1 MKLVYSEVCAQGGRN
16 NNQDYA
22 YCRIQGDKA
31 CFIVCDGLGAYYGS
45 DMASKICARAMGDGF
60 IEHGDLS
67 PGSIIALAEDAH
79 NLIIENKGGNTF
91 TNGACTT
98 FAGVFTDNNRTI
110 IAHIGDSRVYRFV
123 AGKIR
128 HCTSDHSLAQLDVEN
143 GFISRKDLR
152 YHRDQN
158 KLTRVLGGKKF
169 IPPDIFIIDSPIGA
183 YDSFLLC
190 TDGFW
195 EYVEEEE
202 MENAMASESSSKK
215 LLARL
220 EKLLRSRAPEKSDNY
235 TAVIVRAEREDGK

>member
-1 MKLVYSEVCAQGGRN
+1 MKLVHSEVCAQGGRTD
-16 NNQDYA
+16 NQDYA
-22 YCRIQGDKA
+22 YCRIQGEKA

-45 DMASKICARAMGDGF
+45 GVASKICAHAMGDGF
-60 IEHGDLS
+60 IENSELS
-67 PGSIIALAEDAH
+67 PGNIIALAENAH
-79 NLIIENKGGNTF
+79 NLIIKEKGGSAF

-98 FAGVFTDNNRTI
+98 FAGVFTDDKRTI

-128 HCTSDHSLAQLDVEN
+128 HCTADHSIAQLDVEN
-143 GFISRKDLR
+143 GLITRKDLR

-183 YDSFLLC
+183 YDAFLLC

-195 EYVEEEE
+195 EYVNEDE
-202 MENAMASESSSKK
+202 MENAMASESSSRK
-215 LLARL
+215 LLTRL
-220 EKLLRSRAPEKSDNY
+220 EKILRSRAPEKSDNY
-235 TAVIVRAEREDGK
+235 TAVIVRVEREDGK